1 MKTEILEWRSYF
13 NEVCVL
19 KIRYLGPTIFNN
31 FIIFSCVSRCACMF
45 KFLLFSQFLR
55 RKMRLIKNHV
65 SRLLWSACTDNLP
78 KYNSLFSIWMYDV
91 KDSVWWCRI
100 LYLEI
105 WLTYYLR
112 QEKTHFYSNNQVDSA
127 GRWNANICRL

>member
-91 KDSVWWCRI
+91 KDSVWWCRTLSRNLAHI
-100 LYLEI
+100 LFETRENAFLLEQSS
-105 WLTYYLR
+105 R
-112 QEKTHFYSNNQVDSA
+112 Q
-127 GRWNANICRL
+127 RWSMKCKYM